1 MSGAAPEG
9 PDIRDVEAE
18 EYFSV
23 TEQGIIE
30 GSFKEAATNGFREL
44 QNFSESNQLL
54 GKHNKVIGVSP
65 DDPIKVDTSK
75 CRYICCM
82 RFDSDDMKTL
92 DETDKVKRYTTEK
105 GKYAVFTHK
114 GPHEKIQKSYQ
125 WIVENY
131 LPKAAFAYRKGSA
144 PYECYLN
151 DPATTK
157 EEALVT
163 EIYIPVLRRE
173 KPKEKFSE
181 TKEVGNEE
189 SKDAVV
195 EETKEAV
202 VEETKE
208 AVVEETKEAVVEE
221 TKEAVVEETKEAVV
235 EETKEAVV
243 EETKEAV
250 VEETKEAVVEETKEA
265 VNEEIKDA
273 VDEEAVNEEIKDTV
287 DEDIKEAV
295 DEEKKEEAIVQE
307 KKE

>member
-9 PDIRDVEAE
+9 PEIRDVDAE
-18 EYFSV
+18 EFFSV
-23 TEQGIIE
+23 TELGIKD
-30 GSFKEAATNGFREL
+30 GSFKEAANNGFREL

-65 DDPIKVDTSK
+65 DDPIRVETSK
-75 CRYICCM
+75 CRYICCI
-82 RFDSDDMKTL
+82 RFDSDDMKRL

-105 GKYAVFTHK
+105 GQYAVFTHK
-114 GPHEKIQKSYQ
+114 GPHENIQKSYQ
-125 WIVENY
+125 WIVQNY
-131 LPKAAFAYRKGSA
+131 LPKAAFVYRKGSA

-151 DPATTK
+151 DPAKT
-157 EEALVT
+157 EDEALVT

-173 KPKEKFSE
+173 KPKEKFIEDKKEGVDEE
-181 TKEVGNEE
+181 TKETGNEE
-189 SKDAVV
+189 SKNAGNG
-195 EETKEAV
+195 ESKEAV

-208 AVVEETKEAVVEE
+208 AVVEETKA
-221 TKEAVVEETKEAVV
+221 
-235 EETKEAVV
+235 
-243 EETKEAV
+243 AV